1 MPQIAQLAETYASQ
15 VFWLLLFF
23 GFTFFVIGRGMVPKV
38 MATVDLR
45 ERQISDD
52 LAAAEAARKASDT
65 AELTWKAQSIRQ
77 RADAHALIAK
87 AKLDAAKTTETRL
100 AEAAKLID
108 VRVAEA
114 DARIDAARDVALA
127 EVEEVA
133 GDAARDIVTRLAG
146 LTVDAA
152 AARAAVKEVLHG

>member
-1 MPQIAQLAETYASQ
+1 
-15 VFWLLLFF
+15 
-23 GFTFFVIGRGMVPKV
+23 
-38 MATVDLR
+38 
-45 ERQISDD
+45 
-52 LAAAEAARKASDT
+52 
-65 AELTWKAQSIRQ
+65 
-77 RADAHALIAK
+77 LIAK